1 MAHPMDELLRFGP
14 MKNITITL
22 DDRTAAQARVEAA
35 RKNMSLSRYI
45 GEIVQTRLL
54 NTTEYQ
60 EAMRS
65 YFARGPFLQWLKA
78 PGEKYPKREE
88 LYDRPRKLR

>member
-1 MAHPMDELLRFGP
+1 

-65 YFARGPFLQWLKA
+65 YFARGPFLQWQEA